1 MIVPYFCIF
10 VLEFNLNVM
19 ARTKEFNEDQALDKA
34 IEIFWHKGYNG
45 TSAQDLVNHLGL
57 SRSSL
62 YDTFGDKQQLFTKSL
77 QRYQLQAQD
86 AVKELLEKSE
96 NVKETLQAI
105 FKQAVIE
112 SLEDRITKGCFMV
125 NSSVELA
132 MHDEK
137 IAKIVKDNSQT
148 MEEVFTNA
156 VKKGQE
162 AGHISKQL
170 DAKVLARFIFNNY
183 SGIRVLAR
191 AGERNKQVYDDIVKA
206 VFSVL

>member
-1 MIVPYFCIF
+1 
-10 VLEFNLNVM
+10 M

-62 YDTFGDKQQLFTKSL
+62 YDTFGDKQKLFVKSL
-77 QRYQLQAQD
+77 KRYQKQNLD
-86 AVKELLEKSE
+86 SLTELFE
-96 NVKETLQAI
+96 NAENIKTALTEI

-112 SLEDRITKGCFMV
+112 SLQDRITKGCFMV
-125 NSSVELA
+125 NSAVELA
-132 MHDEK
+132 MHDPE
-137 IAKIVKDNSQT
+137 IAKIVHDNQKVV
-148 MEEVFTNA
+148 EDIFCNA

-162 AGHISKQL
+162 SGQISDRQ
-170 DAKVLARFIFNNY
+170 DARSLARFIFNNY

-191 AGERNKQVYDDIVKA
+191 AGEKDKQVYDDILKA
-206 VFSVL
+206 IFSLF

>member
-1 MIVPYFCIF
+1 
-10 VLEFNLNVM
+10 M

-45 TSAQDLVNHLGL
+45 TSAQDLVTHLGL

-62 YDTFGDKQQLFTKSL
+62 YDTFGDKQKLFVKSL
-77 QRYQLQAQD
+77 KRYQKKSQD
-86 AVKELLEKSE
+86 HVVDLFNTSE
-96 NVKETLQAI
+96 NIKETLHDL

-125 NSSVELA
+125 NTSVELA
-132 MHDEK
+132 MHDQE
-137 IAKIVKDNSQT
+137 IAKIVQNNSRV

-156 VKKGQE
+156 VQKGQDL
-162 AGHISKQL
+162 GQISKKN
-170 DAKVLARFIFNNY
+170 DARVLARFIFNNY

-191 AGERNKQVYDDIVKA
+191 SGEKDKQVYDDIIKA
-206 VFSVL
+206 ILSIL

>member
-1 MIVPYFCIF
+1 
-10 VLEFNLNVM
+10 M

-45 TSAQDLVNHLGL
+45 TSAQDLVTHLGL

-62 YDTFGDKQQLFTKSL
+62 YDTFGDKQKLFAQSL
-77 QRYQLQAQD
+77 QRYQKNAQKQ
-86 AVKELLEKSE
+86 VMELFDQSE
-96 NVKETLQAI
+96 NIKETLHDI

-132 MHDEK
+132 MHDEE
-137 IAKIVKDNSQT
+137 IAKIVKNNSQV
-148 MEEVFTNA
+148 MEEVFTKA
-156 VKKGQE
+156 VQKGQDS
-162 AGHISKQL
+162 GDISKANS
-170 DAKVLARFIFNNY
+170 AKVLARFIFNNY

-191 AGERNKQVYDDIVKA
+191 SGERDKQVYDDIVKA
-206 VFSVL
+206 LFSML

>member
-1 MIVPYFCIF
+1 
-10 VLEFNLNVM
+10 M

-45 TSAQDLVNHLGL
+45 TSAQDLVTHLGL

-62 YDTFGDKQQLFTKSL
+62 YDTFGDKQKLFAQSL
-77 QRYQLQAQD
+77 QRYQSNAQNQIVALFD
-86 AVKELLEKSE
+86 QSE
-96 NVKETLQAI
+96 NIKETLRDI

-132 MHDEK
+132 MHDEE
-137 IAKIVKDNSQT
+137 IAKIVKNNSQI

-156 VKKGQE
+156 VQKGQDS
-162 AGHISKQL
+162 GHISKANS
-170 DAKVLARFIFNNY
+170 AKVLARFIFNNY

-191 AGERNKQVYDDIVKA
+191 TGERDKQVYDDIVKA
-206 VFSVL
+206 LFSML

>member
-1 MIVPYFCIF
+1 
-10 VLEFNLNVM
+10 M

-62 YDTFGDKQQLFTKSL
+62 YDTFGDKQKLFVKSL
-77 QRYQLQAQD
+77 KRYQKQNLD
-86 AVKELLEKSE
+86 SLTELFE
-96 NVKETLQAI
+96 NAENIKTALTEI

-112 SLEDRITKGCFMV
+112 SLQDRITKGCFMV
-125 NSSVELA
+125 NSAVELA
-132 MHDEK
+132 MHDPE
-137 IAKIVKDNSQT
+137 IAKIVHDNQKVV
-148 MEEVFTNA
+148 EDIFCNA

-162 AGHISKQL
+162 SGQISDRQ
-170 DAKVLARFIFNNY
+170 DARSLARFIFNNY

-191 AGERNKQVYDDIVKA
+191 AGEKDKQVYDDILKA
-206 VFSVL
+206 IFSLL

>member
-1 MIVPYFCIF
+1 
-10 VLEFNLNVM
+10 M
-19 ARTKEFNEDQALDKA
+19 ARTKEFNEEKALDKA

-62 YDTFGDKQQLFTKSL
+62 YDTFGDKQQLFSKAL
-77 QRYQLQAQD
+77 KRYQNQGQES
-86 AVKELLEKSE
+86 VKELLDNAEDSK
-96 NVKETLQAI
+96 QAFVQI
-105 FKQAVIE
+105 FKQAVLE
-112 SLEDRITKGCFMV
+112 SLEDRITLGCFMV

-132 MHDEK
+132 MHDHE
-137 IAKIVKDNSQT
+137 IAKIVNDNRHT
-148 MEEVFTNA
+148 MEEVFLNA

-162 AGHISKQL
+162 KGQISTQL
-170 DAKVLARFIFNNY
+170 DARTLARFLFTNY

-206 VFSVL
+206 VFSLL